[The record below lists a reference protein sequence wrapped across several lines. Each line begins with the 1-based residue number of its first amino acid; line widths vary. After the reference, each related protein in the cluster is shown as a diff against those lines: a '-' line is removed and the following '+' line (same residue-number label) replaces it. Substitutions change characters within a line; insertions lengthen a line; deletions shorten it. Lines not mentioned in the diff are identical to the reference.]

1 MTDPRQRFKS
11 FWWGR
16 RRKRKL
22 AGDYTSDEDH
32 AEVQMSYDIGDNMD
46 ELVAFAKAEVAKMLG
61 TDPAPGDSRRPNP
74 TPYSRTSTV
83 PTAAAPP
90 ASPAA
95 PAPATSTMAAS
106 ARPASPTRSAYA
118 APSSRGQ
125 LAAGI
130 AKCGQ
135 CGIRLTPRE
144 VDYLNR
150 NPRAIRYCY
159 PCTRGGAAP
168 KPEEPR

>member
-1 MTDPRQRFKS
+1 MTDPRERFKS

-22 AGDYTSDEDH
+22 AGPYTSDEDH

-61 TDPAPGDSRRPNP
+61 NDPAPGGAPRPNP
-74 TPYSRTSTV
+74 TPSSPTPHVS
-83 PTAAAPP
+83 TAAAPS
-90 ASPAA
+90 ANPAA
-95 PAPATSTMAAS
+95 PGPATSTMAAS
-106 ARPASPTRSAYA
+106 ARAASPTRSAYA
-118 APSSRGQ
+118 PAHSRGR
-125 LAAGI
+125 LVAGT
-130 AKCGQ
+130 AKCEN
-135 CGIRLTPRE
+135 CGKVLTPRE

-159 PCTRGGAAP
+159 PCIKGGAAQGA
-168 KPEEPR
+168 PR

>member
-1 MTDPRQRFKS
+1 MTDPRERFKS

-32 AEVQMSYDIGDNMD
+32 AEVQMSYDVGDNMD
-46 ELVAFAKAEVAKMLG
+46 ELVAFAKAEVANMLG
-61 TDPAPGDSRRPNP
+61 NDPAPGDVPRP
-74 TPYSRTSTV
+74 TPTPSSPTSTV
-83 PTAAAPP
+83 PTAAAPS
-90 ASPAA
+90 ARAAA

-106 ARPASPTRSAYA
+106 ARAASPTRSAYA

-125 LAAGI
+125 LVAGT

-135 CGIRLTPRE
+135 CGIMLTPRE
-144 VDYLNR
+144 ADFLNKH
-150 NPRAIRYCY
+150 PQAIRYCY
-159 PCTRGGAAP
+159 RCTRGPVSA
-168 KPEEPR
+168 